1 MRIHGYMS
9 QTEPWRYGEQVEH
22 IVSDFLDLR
31 YRLLPYIYSHTA
43 LVSHQ
48 GGTFMRPLIFD
59 FSQDKEALKQQNEY
73 MFGNS
78 LLINPITQSNVQ
90 SWKTYLPE
98 HAAGWIDFW
107 NGKAYEGGQ
116 YVDIPASIEK
126 IPVFVKA
133 GTILPLGM
141 KKQYASENLS
151 APLEIHI
158 YPGEDASFILYED
171 EGDNYNYEKG
181 AYSNIRFNWN
191 DRKRVLTIE
200 ERQGEYPGMQANRT
214 FRIIS
219 PSAEKTVVYQGKRL
233 KIQLP

>member
-1 MRIHGYMS
+1 
-9 QTEPWRYGEQVEH
+9 
-22 IVSDFLDLR
+22 
-31 YRLLPYIYSHTA
+31 
-43 LVSHQ
+43 
-48 GGTFMRPLIFD
+48 MRPLIFD

-73 MFGNS
+73 MFGKS
-78 LLINPITQSNVQ
+78 LLINPITQGNIQ

-107 NGKAYEGGQ
+107 NGETYEGGQ

-141 KKQYASENLS
+141 KKQYASENLN

-219 PSAEKTVVYQGKRL
+219 PSAEKTVVYQGKRM

>member
-1 MRIHGYMS
+1 
-9 QTEPWRYGEQVEH
+9 
-22 IVSDFLDLR
+22 
-31 YRLLPYIYSHTA
+31 
-43 LVSHQ
+43 
-48 GGTFMRPLIFD
+48 
-59 FSQDKEALKQQNEY
+59 

-90 SWKTYLPE
+90 SRKTYLPE

-158 YPGEDASFILYED
+158 YPGEDASFIYTRMREIITIMKK
-171 EGDNYNYEKG
+171 EHI
-181 AYSNIRFNWN
+181 ATS
-191 DRKRVLTIE
+191 VLT
-200 ERQGEYPGMQANRT
+200 GMTVNEY
-214 FRIIS
+214 
-219 PSAEKTVVYQGKRL
+219 
-233 KIQLP
+233 

>member
-1 MRIHGYMS
+1 MLRWIQAGTFLPLMRIHGYMS

-90 SWKTYLPE
+90 SRKTYLPE

-141 KKQYASENLS
+141 KKA
-151 APLEIHI
+151 IC
-158 YPGEDASFILYED
+158 F
-171 EGDNYNYEKG
+171 
-181 AYSNIRFNWN
+181 
-191 DRKRVLTIE
+191 
-200 ERQGEYPGMQANRT
+200 
-214 FRIIS
+214 
-219 PSAEKTVVYQGKRL
+219 GKS
-233 KIQLP
+233 

>member
-1 MRIHGYMS
+1 M
-9 QTEPWRYGEQVEH
+9 
-22 IVSDFLDLR
+22 
-31 YRLLPYIYSHTA
+31 
-43 LVSHQ
+43 
-48 GGTFMRPLIFD
+48 
-59 FSQDKEALKQQNEY
+59 
-73 MFGNS
+73 
-78 LLINPITQSNVQ
+78 
-90 SWKTYLPE
+90 
-98 HAAGWIDFW
+98 
-107 NGKAYEGGQ
+107 
-116 YVDIPASIEK
+116 DIPASIEK

-200 ERQGEYPGMQANRT
+200 ERQGEYPGMQVNRT